1 MLKLL
6 NALADAGVN
15 ALLAPL
21 EGDPGL
27 ASLGLREVH
36 ALLQAP
42 LHQGP
47 RGSPRERPRSA
58 QRVIGVVSEDRRCAF
73 YRGRDPARVGLRF
86 SHFALSSNAA
96 SHGKRRSTEVGM
108 NELHDH
114 RSLADCGSASLR

>member
-21 EGDPGL
+21 EGDSGL

-42 LHQGP
+42 LPPGP
-47 RGSPRERPRSA
+47 RGRQCSPHWPAAEAIPTVLAVLVRDSRP
-58 QRVIGVVSEDRRCAF
+58 
-73 YRGRDPARVGLRF
+73 
-86 SHFALSSNAA
+86 
-96 SHGKRRSTEVGM
+96 
-108 NELHDH
+108 
-114 RSLADCGSASLR
+114 